1 MDKSKS
7 QEFAARVTQASRS
20 ELIVVIYDVILED
33 IAEAGRII
41 GWNET
46 AEPVFGSVGNITGN
60 YRLTGAKAEE
70 FKRVLMHASRF
81 INELMAS
88 LDFHYRLSYE
98 LRSLYIY
105 VNGKLLNMAFSGR
118 GEALSECKKILLQ
131 LREAFVAVAGQDHTG
146 PVMKNTQH
154 LTAGLTYGRG
164 NLNEI
169 CVDAGAENRGYLV

>member
-20 ELIVVIYDVILED
+20 ELIVIIYDIILED
-33 IAEAGRII
+33 IAEADRI
-41 GWNET
+41 
-46 AEPVFGSVGNITGN
+46 AEPTFSSVGNITGN
-60 YRLTGAKAEE
+60 FRLTGAKAEE
-70 FKRVLMHASRF
+70 FKRVLKHASRF

-98 LRSLYIY
+98 LRSLYVY

-118 GEALSECKKILLQ
+118 GEALPECKKILLQ